1 MSNYV
6 SAVLTADSATKA
18 IAALDLFKTFFPFGL
33 HLDPSVR
40 KTMPKMDDGRKPFVE
55 KALQYAKSEP
65 RIVPPYTDL
74 AELAKDLTLYNALS
88 ELERKLIGLTEMI
101 SDTRT
106 AAGSDAYVAA
116 LSIYNS
122 AKAAAK
128 AGVPGTNSI
137 VDELSKLFIFQGKT
151 KVVTEAKN

>member
-6 SAVLTADSATKA
+6 SAVLSAESVTKA
-18 IAALDLFKTFFPFGL
+18 TAALDLFKTFFPFGL

-40 KTMPKMDDGRKPFVE
+40 KIIPKMDDKRKPFVE

-74 AELAKDLTLYNALS
+74 AELTKDLTLYNSLG
-88 ELERKLIGLTEMI
+88 ELERKLISITEMI

-128 AGVPGTNSI
+128 ANIPGTSSI
-137 VDELSKLFIFQGKT
+137 VDELSKLFEFQGKA
-151 KVVTEAKN
+151 KVTPEAKN